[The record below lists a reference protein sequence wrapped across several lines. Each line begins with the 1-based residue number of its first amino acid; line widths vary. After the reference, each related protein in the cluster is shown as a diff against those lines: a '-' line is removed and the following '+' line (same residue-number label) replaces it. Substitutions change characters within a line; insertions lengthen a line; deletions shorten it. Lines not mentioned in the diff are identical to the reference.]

1 MSYINTKIL
10 KIDPIHPES
19 DKIKEAAEIIKKGGV
34 VAFPTE
40 TVYGL
45 GANALEEK
53 AIEKIFLAKGRP
65 QDNPL
70 IVHIGSISQLQE
82 LVKSIPEQAHI
93 LMEKFWPGPLTLIF
107 NRTDK
112 IPDRITGGLPT
123 VAIRMPSHSI
133 ALELIKQSGLPIAA
147 PSANTSGKPSPTN
160 ALHVIHDLSG
170 KIDMII
176 DGGNTGVG
184 LESTVLDISGDVPT
198 ILRPGGVTIE
208 DLLTVLPRVEY
219 DKAIEMDN
227 SNIIPKSPGQK
238 YKHYSPDAK
247 MVIVQGNIEE
257 ITNKA
262 KGLLREY
269 EAQGLNVGIMAT
281 KQTHDTYKS
290 GSILVVGDRDYP
302 ETIAA
307 NLFYTL
313 RKFDEMKVDIIIA
326 EAVEEKGIGKAI
338 MNRMRKA
345 AGGKIV

>member
-10 KIDPIHPES
+10 KIDPIYPES
-19 DKIKEAAEIIKKGGV
+19 DNIKEAAEIIIKGGV

-45 GANALEEK
+45 GANALDEK
-53 AIEKIFLAKGRP
+53 AIEKIFTAKGRP

-70 IVHIGSISQLQE
+70 IVHIGSISQLKE
-82 LVKSIPEQAHI
+82 LVKSVPEQAHL

-107 NRTDK
+107 NRTDI
-112 IPDRITGGLPT
+112 IPDRITGGLST
-123 VAIRMPSHSI
+123 VAIRMPNHNI

-176 DGGNTGVG
+176 DGGSTGVG

-198 ILRPGGVTIE
+198 ILRPGGITIE

-219 DKAIEMDN
+219 DKAIEVEN

-247 MVIVQGNIEE
+247 MIIVQGSVDE
-257 ITNKA
+257 IIRKTLE
-262 KGLLREY
+262 LLREY
-269 EAQGLNVGIMAT
+269 ESQGLKVGIMAT
-281 KQTHDTYKS
+281 KQTHNAYKN
-290 GSILVVGDRDYP
+290 GSILIVGDRNYP
-302 ETIAA
+302 ETVAA